1 MKAIIQ
7 DNYGASDDVLRL
19 REIDMP
25 VVGEDDVLVRVRAA
39 SVHADIWHVV
49 TGQPYVLRLMGGG
62 FFRPKDPIPGTDM
75 AGTVE
80 AAGGNVTRFRPGD
93 AVFGETVKANQW
105 TNGGAFAEYVSVHQ
119 DALELKPGNI
129 SFEQAAAVPTSGLIV
144 LNNLQGERRIRPGQ
158 KVLINGAAGGVGS
171 LAVQIAKACG
181 AHVTGVDST
190 AKLEMVRSLGAD
202 RVIDYTKEDFTR
214 LGERYDLIFDIASTL
229 SLAESRRALAPTG
242 IFILIGH
249 DHYGNTGRR
258 VLGSLPRFFLLA
270 AISPFVRQL
279 PKMFFAPL
287 DKRET
292 MAVLREFL
300 ETGKLTPVVDRTF
313 PLNKVPEAIRYLQEG
328 TARGK
333 IIVVPWCAGWKS
345 PLANG
350 EYQHSIP
357 QGLPERSG

>member
-1 MKAIIQ
+1 MKAVIQ
-7 DNYGASDDVLRL
+7 DKYGLPDDVLRL

-25 VVGEDDVLVRVRAA
+25 AVGDDDVLVRVRAA

-49 TGQPYVLRLMGGG
+49 TGQPYALRLMGGG
-62 FFRPKDPIPGTDM
+62 LSRPKNPVPGTDM
-75 AGTVE
+75 AGIVE
-80 AAGGNVTRFRPGD
+80 AIGRNVTRFRPND
-93 AVFGETVKANQW
+93 EVFGETVKANQW

-119 DALELKPGNI
+119 DAVAVKPGNI

-144 LNNLQGERRIRPGQ
+144 LNNLQGQRAIRPGQ

-171 LAVQIAKACG
+171 LAVQIAKAYG

-229 SLAESRRALAPTG
+229 SLSDSRRALAPTG
-242 IFILIGH
+242 IYVLIGH
-249 DHYGNTGRR
+249 DHYGKAGRR

-279 PKMFFAPL
+279 SKMFFEPL
-287 DKRET
+287 DRRVT
-292 MAVLREFL
+292 MPVLREFL
-300 ETGKLTPVVDRTF
+300 EAGKLTPIIDRTF
-313 PLNKVPEAIRYLQEG
+313 PLSEVPAAIRYLQEG

-333 IIVVPWCAGWKS
+333 IVIVP
-345 PLANG
+345 
-350 EYQHSIP
+350 
-357 QGLPERSG
+357 

>member
-7 DNYGASDDVLRL
+7 DNYGSPDDVLRL

-25 VVGEDDVLVRVRAA
+25 VVGDDDVLVRVRAA

-62 FFRPKDPIPGTDM
+62 FFRPKNPVPGTDM

-80 AAGGNVTRFRPGD
+80 ALGRNVTRFRPGD
-93 AVFGETVKANQW
+93 EVFGETVKANQW

-119 DALELKPGNI
+119 EALEFKPDNI

-144 LNNLQGERRIRPGQ
+144 LNNLQGRRKIRPGQ

-171 LAVQIAKACG
+171 MAVQIAKAYG
-181 AHVTGVDST
+181 ALVTGVDST

-202 RVIDYTKEDFTR
+202 RVIDYRSEDFAR
-214 LGERYDLIFDIASTL
+214 FGERYDLIFDIASNL
-229 SLAESRRALAPTG
+229 SLAESRRALVPTG
-242 IFILIGH
+242 IYVLIGH
-249 DHYGNTGRR
+249 DHYGKAGRR

-270 AISPFVRQL
+270 AISPLVRQL
-279 PKMFFAPL
+279 AKMFFAPL
-287 DKRET
+287 DRRDT
-292 MAVLREFL
+292 MSVLKEFL
-300 ETGKLTPVVDRTF
+300 EAGKLTPVVDRTF
-313 PLNKVPEAIRYLQEG
+313 PLSEVSAAIRYLQQG

-333 IIVVPWCAGWKS
+333 IIIVP
-345 PLANG
+345 
-350 EYQHSIP
+350 
-357 QGLPERSG
+357 

>member
-1 MKAIIQ
+1 MKAIFQ
-7 DNYGASDDVLRL
+7 DNYGSPDDVLRL
-19 REIDMP
+19 REIDTP
-25 VVGEDDVLVRVRAA
+25 LIGDDDVLVRVRAA

-62 FFRPKDPIPGTDM
+62 FLRPKNPVPGTDM

-80 AAGGNVTRFRPGD
+80 AIGGNVTRFRSGD
-93 AVFGETVKANQW
+93 EVFGETVKANQW

-119 DALELKPGNI
+119 EALEFKPGNI

-144 LNNLQGERRIRPGQ
+144 LNNLQGQRRIRPGHR
-158 KVLINGAAGGVGS
+158 VLINGAGGGVGS
-171 LAVQIAKACG
+171 MAVQIAKACG
-181 AHVTGVDST
+181 ALVTGVDST

-214 LGERYDLIFDIASTL
+214 LGERYDLIFDIASSL

-242 IFILIGH
+242 FYVLIGH
-249 DHYGNTGRR
+249 DHYGKAGRR

-279 PKMFFAPL
+279 PKMFFEPL
-287 DKRET
+287 GRRDT
-292 MAVLREFL
+292 MPVLKEML
-300 ETGKLTPVVDRTF
+300 EAGKLTPVVDRTF
-313 PLNKVPEAIRYLQEG
+313 PLSKVPEAIRYLQEG

-333 IIVVPWCAGWKS
+333 IVIV
-345 PLANG
+345 
-350 EYQHSIP
+350 
-357 QGLPERSG
+357 R